1 MMMAREEPRP
11 QGAGARAP
19 LNGNTKKMGRVA
31 RRDTNYRIPMT
42 LPPNPMGGLTA
53 DIVTALHVARPRGQS
68 NLMPA
73 DIRKPRR
80 MGGPGLRR
88 SRSRI
93 VGGLGECL
101 STYRFKLRSTLI
113 VPPANLKFTIG
124 PREGTLDPVPGLSKK
139 RFEPRRHYAFPT
151 PQCGGRDDTD

>member
-19 LNGNTKKMGRVA
+19 LNGKYKKMGRVA

-42 LPPNPMGGLTA
+42 LPPNPMGGLTR
-53 DIVTALHVARPRGQS
+53 DIVATLHVARPRGQS

-73 DIRKPRR
+73 GIRKPRR
-80 MGGPGLRR
+80 MEGPGLRR
-88 SRSRI
+88 LRSWI
-93 VGGLGECL
+93 GGGLGECL
-101 STYRFKLRSTLI
+101 SSW
-113 VPPANLKFTIG
+113 
-124 PREGTLDPVPGLSKK
+124 EGTLDPVPGLSKK

-151 PQCGGRDDTD
+151 PQCGGRDDTDCH